1 MAKLE
6 RFEDLEVWQQA
17 RALAGRIYAL
27 ARGAAFRR
35 DYGFRDQIC
44 RAAVSIVS
52 NIAEGFERHSS
63 NQFLHFLDIAAG
75 SAGEVRAQ
83 LYLALDFGYMD
94 VPQFQAAMT
103 DVDRVGQMLTKLKQ
117 YLRNHRPPST
127 IQRSN
132 APTIQRPNPPSP
144 QRSNDPTPQ
153 RSNAPTPPPPNNP
166 TIQRSN
172 DPTSAP
178 PNDPTI
184 QRSND
189 STIQRPNDPTI
200 QRPNDSLP

>member
-6 RFEDLEVWQQA
+6 RFEDLEVWKQA
-17 RALAGRIYAL
+17 RVLAGRIYAL
-27 ARGAAFRR
+27 TRGASFSR

-52 NIAEGFERHSS
+52 NIAEGFERHST
-63 NQFLHFLDIAAG
+63 NQFLHFLDIASG

-83 LYLALDFGYMD
+83 LYLALDFGYID
-94 VPQFQAAMT
+94 EPEFQSAMT

-117 YLRNHRPPST
+117 YLRNHRPTSPQRSNHPT

-132 APTIQRPNPPSP
+132 AFPT
-144 QRSNDPTPQ
+144 QRS
-153 RSNAPTPPPPNNP
+153 
-166 TIQRSN
+166 
-172 DPTSAP
+172 
-178 PNDPTI
+178 NDPTI

-189 STIQRPNDPTI
+189 SVP
-200 QRPNDSLP
+200 